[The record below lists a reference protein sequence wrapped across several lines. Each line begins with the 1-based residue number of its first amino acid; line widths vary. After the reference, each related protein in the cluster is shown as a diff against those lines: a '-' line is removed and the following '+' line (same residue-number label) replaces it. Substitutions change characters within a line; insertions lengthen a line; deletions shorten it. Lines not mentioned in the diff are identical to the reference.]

1 MSAIAQPVLGDDQIQ
16 NSAVIGW
23 ISRRIRKIR
32 LAESEP
38 FPLPPGMLEA
48 ERPLCY
54 REWEELE
61 LEWGKRPNDTE
72 LIFHINDWIWRY
84 LPPGNH
90 AAGGERQ
97 KMLMTLRSVK
107 AGRKRRSEGA
117 VRFELDTAFS
127 NRIATAA
134 SPLCQYLPAAEDEQS
149 RRKNTAQAM
158 FIRQALEV
166 VLNDSSLTKRVN
178 ELATLRILDG

>member
-23 ISRRIRKIR
+23 ISRRVRKIR

-48 ERPLCY
+48 DRSQCY
-54 REWEELE
+54 RAWEELE
-61 LEWGKRPNDTE
+61 SEWGKRPNDTE

-84 LPPGNH
+84 LPAGNH

-117 VRFELDTAFS
+117 LRFELDTAFS
-127 NRIATAA
+127 SRIANA
-134 SPLCQYLPAAEDEQS
+134 STPLSQYFPAGEEEQS
-149 RRKNTAQAM
+149 RRRNAAQTF

-166 VLNDSSLTKRVN
+166 VLSDSSLTKHVN
-178 ELATLRILDG
+178 DLATLKILQG